1 MTIKMDKVYFEA
13 AEKIQKILERQYQRK
28 MMSGPNIRKGA
39 VMQMDQMAGKKKDIS
54 DVINSGFAQMDLENT
69 YAKQMEGMTSPR
81 AANN

>member
-1 MTIKMDKVYFEA
+1 
-13 AEKIQKILERQYQRK
+13 
-28 MMSGPNIRKGA
+28 MSGPNIRKGA
-39 VMQMDQMAGKKKDIS
+39 DMQMDQMAGKKKDIS